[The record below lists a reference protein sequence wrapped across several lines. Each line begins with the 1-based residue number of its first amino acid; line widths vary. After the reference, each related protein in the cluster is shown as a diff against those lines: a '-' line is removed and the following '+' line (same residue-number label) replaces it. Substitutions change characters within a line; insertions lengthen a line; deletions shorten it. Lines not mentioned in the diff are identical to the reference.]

1 MMAKSI
7 DIIIDDIIRA
17 EGGYVDN
24 PNDSGGKTCWG
35 ITEAVARANG
45 FIGSMQTMDKD
56 FARAIYYKQYVVAPK
71 FDKVLLVSPIIA
83 SELVDSGVNLG
94 IAWPAKW
101 LQTCLNAFN
110 NGGKLYADLQV
121 DGNIGTVTIEAL
133 AAYLNARKSDDGERT
148 LLVALNCLQGA
159 RYIELSQSNPK
170 QETFCYGWIRNR
182 VSAQL

>member
-1 MMAKSI
+1 MAKSI

-35 ITEAVARANG
+35 ITEAVARSAG
-45 FIGSMQTMDKD
+45 YTGDMRDLPKD
-56 FARAIYYKQYVVAPK
+56 LARSIYYKQYVILPR
-71 FDKVLLVSPIIA
+71 FDKVIPLSPIIA

-110 NGGKLYADLQV
+110 NGGKLYTDLQV
-121 DGNIGTVTIEAL
+121 DGKIGTVTIESL
-133 AAYLNARKSDDGERT
+133 SAYLSARKNDDGERT

-170 QETFCYGWIRNR
+170 QETFAYGWLRNR

>member
-1 MMAKSI
+1 MTKSI

-35 ITEAVARANG
+35 ITESVARSNG
-45 FIGSMQTMDKD
+45 YVGDMRDLPKET
-56 FARAIYYKQYVVAPK
+56 ARAIYYKQYVILPK
-71 FDKVLLVSPIIA
+71 FDKALAVSPMIA

-110 NGGKLYADLQV
+110 NGGKLYTDLQV

-133 AAYLNARKSDDGERT
+133 KAYLDARKNDDGERT

-159 RYIELSQSNPK
+159 RYIELSQTSPK
-170 QETFCYGWIRNR
+170 NKTFAFGWMRNR